1 MTRKRAGGRFI
12 SGNNGAVA
20 IALLAAA
27 CSGRGPQSPPP
38 QAATS
43 TPPLAPVVLEDHG
56 DPVAGR
62 SEADS
67 GGPAL
72 PGGPEADPEAGRAAA
87 APPPRTWVKV
97 PGGAIVRSRTHG
109 DDHIEPDN
117 ATSAELAKARRRAS
131 GTFRLCV
138 DEGGA
143 VVLARAMIETGFPA
157 YDEKILREVRAWK
170 FRPYVIDGEPSGVCS
185 EVNVSSP
192 STKTARGR

>member
-20 IALLAAA
+20 SALLAAA

-43 TPPLAPVVLEDHG
+43 TPLLAPAVLEDHS

-67 GGPAL
+67 GVLAL
-72 PGGPEADPEAGRAAA
+72 PGGPEAGDGGASP
-87 APPPRTWVKV
+87 PPPRTWVKV

-117 ATSAELAKARRRAS
+117 ATRAELAKARRRAS

-143 VVLARAMIETGFPA
+143 VVLARAVIETGFPA